1 MMTKERKLATDIHDE
16 IRAQFDKIA
25 KLVPDI
31 EDWQHVQAV
40 ALTEAEQTGE
50 PAKNVTQDHH
60 VAAARAILN
69 ATKTM
74 GTAVRVLNRYC
85 VEVEH
90 VHEQH
95 SHDALDKFFAP
106 ERANE

>member
-1 MMTKERKLATDIHDE
+1 MTGRQKRLATDIHDD

-31 EDWQHVQAV
+31 EDWQHLQAAAEV
-40 ALTEAEQTGE
+40 EAEKTGN
-50 PAKNVTQDHH
+50 PVKNVTTEQH

-74 GTAVRVLNRYC
+74 GTVVRTLNRYC
-85 VEVEH
+85 VDVTH

-95 SHDALDKFFAP
+95 AYDALDKFFAP
-106 ERANE
+106 ERRNE

>member
-1 MMTKERKLATDIHDE
+1 MTKERKLATDIHDE

-31 EDWQHVQAV
+31 EDWQHLQAEALAV
-40 ALTEAEQTGE
+40 ADKTGE
-50 PAKNVTQDHH
+50 PAKNVTSEQH

-69 ATKTM
+69 ATKSM

-95 SHDALDKFFAP
+95 SHDALDRFFAP
-106 ERANE
+106 ERTDE

>member
-1 MMTKERKLATDIHDE
+1 MTKKQKLATDIHDE
-16 IRAQFDKIA
+16 IRTQFDKIA

-31 EDWQHVQAV
+31 EDWQHKQAE
-40 ALTEAEQTGE
+40 ALDVAEQTGE
-50 PAKNVTQDHH
+50 HAKNVTSEQH

-69 ATKTM
+69 ATRAM
-74 GTAVRVLNRYC
+74 GMTVRALNRYC

-95 SHDALDKFFAP
+95 AYDALDKFFAP
-106 ERANE
+106 ERADE

>member
-1 MMTKERKLATDIHDE
+1 MTKERKLAMSIHDE

-25 KLVPDI
+25 KLAPDI
-31 EDWQHVQAV
+31 EDWQHKQAA
-40 ALTEAEQTGE
+40 ALAESERTGDH
-50 PAKNVTQDHH
+50 AKNVTNEQH

-69 ATKTM
+69 ATKSM

-95 SHDALDKFFAP
+95 AHDALDKFFAP
-106 ERANE
+106 ERADE

>member
-1 MMTKERKLATDIHDE
+1 MTKERKLAMSIHDE

-25 KLVPDI
+25 KLAPDI
-31 EDWQHVQAV
+31 EDWQIRQAE
-40 ALTEAEQTGE
+40 ALAESDQTGE
-50 PAKNVTQDHH
+50 PAKNITQDHH

-69 ATKTM
+69 ATKSM

-106 ERANE
+106 ERADE

>member
-1 MMTKERKLATDIHDE
+1 MTKKHKLATDIHDE

-31 EDWQHVQAV
+31 EDWQHVQSV
-40 ALTEAEQTGE
+40 AESEAERTGE
-50 PAKNVTQDHH
+50 PVRNVTQDQH

-85 VEVEH
+85 VEVTH
-90 VHEQH
+90 VHERH
-95 SHDALDKFFAP
+95 AYDALDKFFDP
-106 ERANE
+106 KREDE

>member
-1 MMTKERKLATDIHDE
+1 MTKKQKLATDIHDE

-31 EDWQHVQAV
+31 EDWQYKQTEALAV
-40 ALTEAEQTGE
+40 AERTGE
-50 PAKNVTQDHH
+50 HAKNVTSEQH

-69 ATKTM
+69 ATKSM
-74 GTAVRVLNRYC
+74 GMTVRTLNRYC

-95 SHDALDKFFAP
+95 AHDSLDRFFAP
-106 ERANE
+106 ERVDE

>member
-1 MMTKERKLATDIHDE
+1 MTKKQKLATDIHDE

-31 EDWQHVQAV
+31 EEWQYVQAV
-40 ALTEAEQTGE
+40 ALAESERTGE
-50 PAKNVTQDHH
+50 PAKNVTQEHH
-60 VAAARAILN
+60 VTAARAILN
-69 ATKTM
+69 ATKAM

-95 SHDALDKFFAP
+95 AHDALDRFFAP
-106 ERANE
+106 ERTDE

>member
-1 MMTKERKLATDIHDE
+1 MTKKHKLATDIHDE

-25 KLVPDI
+25 KLAPDV
-31 EDWQHVQAV
+31 EDWQHKQAA
-40 ALTEAEQTGE
+40 ALAEAEQTGE
-50 PAKNVTQDHH
+50 PAKNVTSERH

-95 SHDALDKFFAP
+95 AHDALDRFFAP
-106 ERANE
+106 ERENE

>member
-1 MMTKERKLATDIHDE
+1 MTKKQKLATDIHDE

-31 EDWQHVQAV
+31 EEWQYVQAEALAV
-40 ALTEAEQTGE
+40 AERNGNPAE
-50 PAKNVTQDHH
+50 NVTSERH

-69 ATKTM
+69 ATKAM

-106 ERANE
+106 ERVDE

>member
-1 MMTKERKLATDIHDE
+1 MTKERKLATDIHDE

-25 KLVPDI
+25 KLAPDI
-31 EDWQHVQAV
+31 EDWQYKQAE
-40 ALTEAEQTGE
+40 ALDVAEQTGE
-50 PAKNVTQDHH
+50 HAKNVTSEQH

-69 ATKTM
+69 ATRAM

-106 ERANE
+106 ERVDE

>member
-1 MMTKERKLATDIHDE
+1 MTKERKLAMSIHDE

-25 KLVPDI
+25 KLAPDI
-31 EDWQHVQAV
+31 EEWQYVQAV
-40 ALTEAEQTGE
+40 AVAESERTGE
-50 PAKNVTQDHH
+50 PIKNVTQDHH

-95 SHDALDKFFAP
+95 AYDALDKFFSP
-106 ERANE
+106 ERADE